1 MKISTKGRY
10 GLKAVMEIARQQDKG
25 LISMRDLSETTGI
38 SASYLEQLFKKL
50 REAGILQS
58 VRGAQ
63 GGYAL
68 AKPADKITAGEVLR
82 PLEGSM
88 APTVC
93 AQKDFKGCRE
103 YEFCIESYLYR
114 RIRESIDDVIDAI
127 SLAEMLEIEKQQSL
141 QRPKHLCGAQEG
153 I

>member
-10 GLKAVMEIARQQDKG
+10 GLKAVLEIARQADNG
-25 LISMRDLSETTGI
+25 HVSMRDLSQGTGI

-50 REAGILQS
+50 RAAGVLRS

-68 AKPADKITAGEVLR
+68 AKPVGEITAGEVLR
-82 PLEGSM
+82 ALEGSM

-93 AQKDFKGCRE
+93 AQKEYAGCAH
-103 YEFCIESYLYR
+103 EFCIESYLYQ
-114 RIRESIDDVIDAI
+114 RIRESIDNVIDTI
-127 SLAEMLEIEKQQSL
+127 TLSEMLEIEKQQTL
-141 QRPKHLCGAQEG
+141 QRPNHLCGAWEG